1 MKTKLYWRMV
11 SWLAWEW
18 NGGMDDV
25 EWRNHHKDDGMVMMI
40 ADSMASETSSEDVI
54 KDVIKVR
61 EITRGSQGELH
72 STLKRHG
79 IDITR

>member
-18 NGGMDDV
+18 NSGMDDA
-25 EWRNHHKDDGMVMMI
+25 EWQNHHKDDGMVMMI
-40 ADSMASETSSEDVI
+40 ADSMTSKTSSEDVI

-61 EITRGSQGELH
+61 EITRGAQDTYQEALQ
-72 STLKRHG
+72 RHG